1 MVHNTNAAYNLRFH
15 VSSILI
21 LSKGDVHHNLIVV
34 QYVITRVWASWNFF
48 GVIVSSGS
56 SAFYETDDSTW
67 IQGIF
72 FKN

>member
-15 VSSILI
+15 VSSTLI
-21 LSKGDVHHNLIVV
+21 LSKRDVYRNLIVV
-34 QYVITRVWASWNFF
+34 QYVITSVWTSWNIL

-67 IQGIF
+67 V
-72 FKN
+72 